1 MAESPVKVNNPGTM
15 AQAAVA
21 ATIPEGMLIAPVW
34 KRIVGFMLD
43 VFLLVVILGFAT
55 QGSFF
60 KWLAA
65 FDLIFTDQAIYVAMT
80 WIMHLTFFWLYFKY
94 TGTWMGR
101 SLGQRWFGIALVHD
115 DATPLGEKHWGKR
128 STRKLIYAIPVVG
141 LVVFAFLDYVRIRG
155 DDKHQSRIDAAE
167 NTVAAVYW
175 SLPWETRV
183 TMR

>member
-1 MAESPVKVNNPGTM
+1 MAESPIKVNNPGTM

-94 TGTWMGR
+94 TGRYYGR
-101 SLGQRWFGIALVHD
+101 SLGQRAMRIAIVNNDGTLLDDSNWGRRSAHKTKYVIPYLGQILGIWDVVRTFRH
-115 DATPLGEKHWGKR
+115 EGKR
-128 STRKLIYAIPVVG
+128 SPVD
-141 LVVFAFLDYVRIRG
+141 LSNQTF
-155 DDKHQSRIDAAE
+155 
-167 NTVAAVYW
+167 AAVDW
-175 SLPWETRV
+175 SLPSNTRGGL
-183 TMR
+183 R

>member
-60 KWLAA
+60 KLS
-65 FDLIFTDQAIYVAMT
+65 LIHI
-80 WIMHLTFFWLYFKY
+80 
-94 TGTWMGR
+94 
-101 SLGQRWFGIALVHD
+101 
-115 DATPLGEKHWGKR
+115 
-128 STRKLIYAIPVVG
+128 
-141 LVVFAFLDYVRIRG
+141 
-155 DDKHQSRIDAAE
+155 
-167 NTVAAVYW
+167 
-175 SLPWETRV
+175 
-183 TMR
+183 

>member
-80 WIMHLTFFWLYFKY
+80 WIMHLTFSGFTSSILADI
-94 TGTWMGR
+94 T
-101 SLGQRWFGIALVHD
+101 
-115 DATPLGEKHWGKR
+115 E
-128 STRKLIYAIPVVG
+128 G
-141 LVVFAFLDYVRIRG
+141 LSA
-155 DDKHQSRIDAAE
+155 KEQ
-167 NTVAAVYW
+167 
-175 SLPWETRV
+175 
-183 TMR
+183 